1 MSTVDTLGTY
11 DTGGGTVHLEVAVG
25 NGHRGETDISFEQ
38 EVVASGSSRTEADL
52 RAGSVEVDTVV
63 NQTAKQSMTLLVTY
77 TFSGGPQGEVAF
89 EASRDVTTKGE
100 GADFFGSF
108 TLT

>member
-1 MSTVDTLGTY
+1 MSVVNTSGTY
-11 DTGGGTVHLEVAVG
+11 DTGGGTVNLEVVVG
-25 NGHRGETDISFEQ
+25 NGHKGETDISYEG
-38 EVVASGSSRTEADL
+38 EVVASGGSRTSAEL

-77 TFSGGPQGEVAF
+77 VFSGGPRGTVEF
-89 EASRDVTTKGE
+89 EASRDVTAKGQ
-100 GADFFGSF
+100 GADFFGGF